1 MKLRYPPVKG
11 NDQGLEL
18 DEEGGVLSVGL
29 IIPDGSIRGAWRVEP
44 DYFWNPCQ
52 TLLKL
57 IETQAVLHNAILNF

>member
-11 NDQGLEL
+11 NDKGLEL

-44 DYFWNPCQ
+44 DYF
-52 TLLKL
+52 
-57 IETQAVLHNAILNF
+57 